1 MTPSTH
7 QHAAAPERIQIPVTG
22 MTCAACQASV
32 QRALAKQPGV
42 LDASVNLLTRTA
54 AVTFDPA
61 VATPDR
67 LVGAIRETG
76 YGAELPAPEVE
87 GVATDPVGE
96 HAHEREFRGLRAKA
110 IVSSI
115 AGVVAMA
122 LSMPLMAA
130 RGGAV
135 TDPFMRAVMTALTPV
150 LRALVPG
157 LYAVPAPVLSYGLL
171 GLTLVVM
178 LWAGRDFYVGGLASL
193 RHGTTNM
200 NTLIAIGTG
209 AAFLYSLVATVVP
222 GAFTAHGVV
231 PDVYYEAVI
240 IILAF
245 LLIGKA
251 LEARATRQASSAL
264 QALATLQPPTARVVR
279 GASEVDVPVGDV
291 VQGDTVVVRP
301 GERLPVDGVVT
312 AGMSAVD
319 ESMVTGES
327 LPVTRRVDDRVIGGT
342 LNTTGA
348 FQYAATTLGSASV
361 LARIVRLVRDAQG
374 SRAPIQRLAD
384 RVSAVFV
391 PAVLGIAALTF
402 VVWVLAAPSAPI
414 ARAIAASV
422 AVLIIACPCAM
433 GLAVPTAVMV
443 ATGKGAE
450 LGILIKGGEA
460 LERAAA
466 VTTVVLDK
474 TGTVTE
480 GKPAMTDLEVVP
492 GSRWSADEVLRLA
505 ASIETAS
512 EHPVAAAVVLAARAR
527 SLTLGAVSLFRSRPG
542 CGATGLVDGR
552 RIAVGNPALMQER
565 HVVVTALGPVL
576 DRFAGEGKTAA
587 YVVVDGE
594 LAGVFAVADPLK
606 ADAPVAIQRLRALGL
621 DVRMVT
627 GDAEPT
633 ARAIAR
639 EAGITTVIAGVLP
652 EGKVAEVTRLQR
664 EGAVVAM
671 VGDGVNDAPAIAQ
684 ADVGIALGTGT
695 DVAIEAGD
703 LTLMRGDLGGVA
715 AAISLAR
722 RTLRIIREN
731 LFWAMVYNVIGIPI
745 AAGVLYPFFG
755 ILLSPILASAA
766 MALSSVSVVMNSL
779 RLRRFRAA

>member
-1 MTPSTH
+1 MTTSTH
-7 QHAAAPERIQIPVTG
+7 QHVPSPARIQIPVTG

-32 QRALAKQPGV
+32 QRALKRQPGV
-42 LDASVNLLTRTA
+42 VDAVVNLLTRTA
-54 AVTFDPA
+54 AVTFDPGI
-61 VATPDR
+61 ATPEG
-67 LVGAIRETG
+67 LVEAIRGTG
-76 YGAELPAPEVE
+76 YGAELPAHEAA
-87 GVATDPVGE
+87 GVAGDPAGE
-96 HAHEREFRGLRAKA
+96 HQHAHEFQGLRAKA

-115 AGVVAMA
+115 AGIVAMA

-130 RGGAV
+130 HGGAV
-135 TDPFMRAVMTALTPV
+135 ADPFMHAVMRALTPV
-150 LRALVPG
+150 LRTLAPWMYAL
-157 LYAVPAPVLSYGLL
+157 PAPVLSYALL
-171 GLTLVVM
+171 VLTLVVM
-178 LWAGRDFYVGGLASL
+178 VWAGRDFYIGGLASL

-209 AAFLYSLVATVVP
+209 AAFLYSLVATVAP
-222 GAFTAHGVV
+222 GAFAARGVV

-264 QALATLQPPTARVVR
+264 HALAALQPPTARVLR
-279 GASEVDVPVGDV
+279 SSGEVDVPVGAV

-301 GERLPVDGVVT
+301 GERLPVDGVIT
-312 AGMSAVD
+312 TGASAID

-327 LPVTRRVDDRVIGGT
+327 LPVARHVDDRVIGGT

-348 FQYAATTLGSASV
+348 FRYTATTLGSASV

-384 RVSAVFV
+384 RVSAIFV
-391 PAVLGIAALTF
+391 PAVLGIAAVTF
-402 VVWVLAAPSAPI
+402 VVWILAAPGAPV
-414 ARAIAASV
+414 ARAIAAAV

-460 LERAAA
+460 LERAAT

-480 GKPAMTDLEVVP
+480 GKPALTDLEVVP
-492 GSRWSADEVLRLA
+492 GSGRSADEVLRLA
-505 ASIETAS
+505 ASVETAS
-512 EHPVAAAVVLAARAR
+512 EHPVAEAIVQAAEARR
-527 SLTLGAVSLFRSRPG
+527 LPLGAVNLFQSRPG
-542 CGATGLVDGR
+542 RGATGLVDGR
-552 RIAVGNPALMQER
+552 RIAVGNAALMEMSR
-565 HVVVTALGPVL
+565 VDVGPL
-576 DRFAGEGKTAA
+576 RSAMDRFAGDGKTAA
-587 YVVVDGE
+587 YVAVDGE
-594 LAGVFAVADPLK
+594 LAGVLAVADPLK
-606 ADAPVAIQRLRALGL
+606 ADAAAAVQRLRTLGL
-621 DVRMVT
+621 DVRMVS

-639 EAGITTVIAGVLP
+639 AAGIAAVLAGVLP

-664 EGAVVAM
+664 DGAVVAM

-684 ADVGIALGTGT
+684 ADVGVALGTGT

-715 AAISLAR
+715 SAISLAR
-722 RTLRIIREN
+722 RTMRIIREN
-731 LFWAMVYNVIGIPI
+731 LFWAMIYNIIGIPI

-766 MALSSVSVVMNSL
+766 MALSSVSVVLNSL
-779 RLRRFRAA
+779 RLRRFRPA

>member
-1 MTPSTH
+1 MTTATH
-7 QHAAAPERIQIPVTG
+7 HHVTAPARIQIPVTG

-32 QRALAKQPGV
+32 QRALTKQPGV
-42 LDASVNLLTRTA
+42 TDAAVNLLTRIA
-54 AVTFDPA
+54 AVTFDPGI
-61 VATPDR
+61 ATPEG
-67 LVGAIRETG
+67 LVRAIRATG
-76 YGAELPAPEVE
+76 YGADLPAPEAA
-87 GVATDPVGE
+87 GVASDPMGE
-96 HAHEREFRGLRAKA
+96 HAHEHEFRGLRAKA

-115 AGVVAMA
+115 AGIVAMA

-130 RGGAV
+130 HGSLVA
-135 TDPFMRAVMTALTPV
+135 DPFMRAVMTALTPI
-150 LRALVPG
+150 LRSVAPAM
-157 LYAVPAPVLSYGLL
+157 YAVSAPVLSYALL
-171 GLTLVVM
+171 VLTLVIM
-178 LWAGRDFYVGGLASL
+178 LWTGRDFYIGGLASL

-209 AAFLYSLVATVVP
+209 AAFLYSLVATVAP
-222 GAFTAHGVV
+222 GTFTAHGVV

-245 LLIGKA
+245 LLIGKT

-264 QALATLQPPTARVVR
+264 HALATLQPPTARVLR
-279 GASEVDVPVGDV
+279 ASAEADVPVGDV

-301 GERLPVDGVVT
+301 GERLPVDGIIA
-312 AGMSAVD
+312 AGASALD
-319 ESMVTGES
+319 ESMITGES
-327 LPVTRRVDDRVIGGT
+327 LPVERKVGDPVIGGT

-348 FQYAATTLGSASV
+348 FQYTASTLGSASV

-384 RVSAVFV
+384 RVSAIFV
-391 PAVLGIAALTF
+391 PSVLGIAAVTF
-402 VVWVLAAPSAPI
+402 VVWMVLAPGAPI
-414 ARAIAASV
+414 ARAVAASV

-480 GKPAMTDLEVVP
+480 GKPALTDLEVAP
-492 GSRWSADEVLRLA
+492 GSARSAGELLRLA
-505 ASIETAS
+505 ASLETAS
-512 EHPVAAAVVLAARAR
+512 EHPVADAIVRAARAR
-527 SLTLGAVSLFRSRPG
+527 SLVLGAVSLFRSHPG
-542 CGATGLVDGR
+542 RGATGLVDGR
-552 RIAVGNPALMQER
+552 RIAVGNVALMEER
-565 HVVVTALGPVL
+565 HVDVAPLRSTL
-576 DRFAGEGKTAA
+576 DRFAADGKTAA
-587 YVVVDGE
+587 YVAVDDE
-594 LAGVFAVADPLK
+594 LAGILAVADRLK
-606 ADAPVAIQRLRALGL
+606 ADALAAVQRLQALGL
-621 DVRMVT
+621 DVRMVS
-627 GDAEPT
+627 GDAELT

-639 EAGITTVIAGVLP
+639 EAGIPAVLAGVLP
-652 EGKVAEVTRLQR
+652 EGKVAEVTRLQHA
-664 EGAVVAM
+664 GAVVAM

-695 DVAIEAGD
+695 DVAIAAGD

-715 AAISLAR
+715 SAISLAR
-722 RTLRIIREN
+722 RALRIIREN
-731 LFWAMVYNVIGIPI
+731 LFWAMVYNIIGIPI